1 MHPADFLQLAVDL
14 ILLTTLAPIIG
25 HWLHPELNRI
35 AGSHG

>member
-1 MHPADFLQLAVDL
+1 MHPADFLQPAVYL

-25 HWLHPELNRI
+25 PWLHLQVNRI